1 MTNGRDNLK
10 IFSGRANPK
19 LAKGI
24 ANYLGLDLG
33 KLTVRK
39 FSDGELWIKFDEN
52 IRGVDVFLV
61 QPTIADGKY
70 WLELMIT
77 IDAAKRA
84 SADRITAVI
93 PYFGYA
99 RQDRKDQP
107 RVPISSKLMA
117 DLLVTAGANRVLTM
131 DLHSSQIQGFF
142 DVPVD
147 HLYAKNALVNHL
159 SKTISTE
166 NLVMLSPDVGGVKVA
181 RAWAKHFGAHLAILD
196 KRRPEHNKA
205 KIMEIIGS
213 VDGKD
218 VLIVDDMIDTAGTLT
233 AAAKFAKEKGAKSI
247 VAACTHPLFSGE
259 AVSRLVDS
267 PIDRIIVT
275 DTIALSDEKKFDKLE
290 IITVADEFGEAIKRI
305 HDNES
310 VSALFDID

>member
-1 MTNGRDNLK
+1 MANGRDNLK
-10 IFSGRANPK
+10 IFSGRANPD

-24 ANYLGLDLG
+24 ANYLGLNLG

-39 FSDGELWIKFDEN
+39 FSDGELWVKFDEN
-52 IRGVDVFLV
+52 IRGVDVFLI
-61 QPTIADGKY
+61 QPTIANGKY

-84 SADRITAVI
+84 SANRITAVI

-117 DLLVTAGANRVLTM
+117 DLLVTAGADRVLTM

-142 DVPVD
+142 AIPVD
-147 HLYAKNALVNHL
+147 HLYAKNALVHHL
-159 SKTISTE
+159 SKTINTD

-181 RAWAKHFGAHLAILD
+181 RAWAKHWDVHLAILD
-196 KRRPEHNKA
+196 KRRPDHNKA

-213 VDGKD
+213 VEGRDI
-218 VLIVDDMIDTAGTLT
+218 LIVDDIIDTAGTLT
-233 AAAKFAKEKGAKSI
+233 AAAKFAKKKGAKSI
-247 VAACTHPLFSGE
+247 IAACTHPLFSGD
-259 AVSRLVDS
+259 AVARLIDS
-267 PIDRIIVT
+267 PIDRIVVT
-275 DTIALSDEKKFDKLE
+275 DTIALTDKKRFNKLE
-290 IITVADEFGEAIKRI
+290 IVTVAGEFGEAIQRI
-305 HDNES
+305 HKNES
-310 VSALFDID
+310 ISALFDIE